1 MAINSTRSLVLIALT
16 PLLFACS
23 DTSEPSTASK
33 SPASES
39 TAPESLT
46 SNTSPTEQALNT
58 EADKSA
64 KAAADDRVYQE
75 IEWEALI
82 PEQDLQ
88 ALLSPPESLNNIEE
102 GSSADQIGN
111 DLNQQLTKQDNAYQ
125 QALNST
131 RVREEMDGKT
141 IRIAG
146 FVVPLEFDDDQR
158 ISEFFLVPYFGACIH
173 VPPPPPNQIIY
184 SKSATKFQLDN
195 LYDPVWV
202 EGTLTTTLTEN
213 SVARSAYSL
222 NVDSLKPYYE
232 QEESTQSAS
241 TPGFLD

>member
-1 MAINSTRSLVLIALT
+1 MTINSARCAVLIVLT
-16 PLLFACS
+16 QLLLACS
-23 DTSEPSTASK
+23 DTSEQSTALGSK
-33 SPASES
+33 
-39 TAPESLT
+39 PESPLVNST
-46 SNTSPTEQALNT
+46 FPVSSTEPALSSAET
-58 EADKSA
+58 ESA
-64 KAAADDRVYQE
+64 EPAQGNKVYQE
-75 IEWEALI
+75 TEWESLI

-88 ALLSPPESLNNIEE
+88 ALLNPPEYLNNIEE
-102 GSSADQIGN
+102 GSSADQVGN
-111 DLNQQLTKQDNAYQ
+111 DLNQPLTKQDNAYQ

-131 RVREEMDGKT
+131 RVREEMNGKT

-184 SKSATKFQLDN
+184 SKSSTKFQLDN

-202 EGTLTTTLTEN
+202 EGAITTTLTEN

-222 NVDSLKPYYE
+222 SVDSLKPY
-232 QEESTQSAS
+232 EEKAEPAQDAS
-241 TPGFLD
+241 SPGILD